1 MENPMKSI
9 ISALALLLLATPA
22 FADTTIDITSVE
34 VNEVK
39 PNGNPWDLNVPKT
52 QKHLPELIVE
62 VIVDS
67 KSALETPMQTD
78 ALSATFEGQSFS
90 MKQGSSVIFKVWD
103 KDLLMKKDLIA
114 EIPFT
119 LADQNGEIT
128 LTNSGVKALKINVK
142 APAKTAPAE
151 APAAEAPAAEA
162 PAAEAPA
169 AEAPAAEAPAAE
181 APAAE

>member
-1 MENPMKSI
+1 MKSI

-34 VNEVK
+34 VNEAQ
-39 PNGNPWDLNVPKT
+39 PNGKTWDLKIPKT
-52 QKHLPELIVE
+52 TKHLPELIVE

-67 KSALETPMQTD
+67 KSALTTPVQKD
-78 ALSATFEGQSFS
+78 SLSATFEGQSFS

-103 KDLLMKKDLIA
+103 KDPLTKELIA

-119 LADQNGEIT
+119 LADQSGEVT
-128 LTNSGVKALKINVK
+128 LTNGGAKALKINVK
-142 APAKTAPAE
+142 APAK